1 MKTPNMKMPRLQMN
15 RRQRYT
21 TDELNARLRFYV
33 GMMLAMT
40 VFGATMAIIYAVTF
54 VTQPLGE
61 VQSENDKAF
70 FGLLSTTISFLVGV
84 ISGFMLNGTSA
95 AGTKVEEEQYASLM
109 CSDSWLVIVL
119 PLLGAV
125 NGMVLMYIWMK
136 HGKK

>member
-1 MKTPNMKMPRLQMN
+1 MPQLPSRN
-15 RRQRYT
+15 RKRYT
-21 TDELNARLRFYV
+21 TDELNSRLRFIV
-33 GMMLAMT
+33 GIMLAST

-95 AGTKVEEEQYASLM
+95 AGKSKEEVE
-109 CSDSWLVIVL
+109 
-119 PLLGAV
+119 
-125 NGMVLMYIWMK
+125 
-136 HGKK
+136 

>member
-1 MKTPNMKMPRLQMN
+1 MKTPNMKMPRLQIN
-15 RRQRYT
+15 RRARFT

-33 GMMLAMT
+33 GLMLAMT

-95 AGTKVEEEQYASLM
+95 AGTKTEEE
-109 CSDSWLVIVL
+109 D
-119 PLLGAV
+119 
-125 NGMVLMYIWMK
+125 K
-136 HGKK
+136 

>member
-1 MKTPNMKMPRLQMN
+1 MPQLSKVSPRMS
-15 RRQRYT
+15 RRPRFSA
-21 TDELNARLRFYV
+21 DELNARLRFYV
-33 GMMLAMT
+33 GLMLAMT

-95 AGTKVEEEQYASLM
+95 AGTKAEEGES
-109 CSDSWLVIVL
+109 
-119 PLLGAV
+119 
-125 NGMVLMYIWMK
+125 K
-136 HGKK
+136 

>member
-1 MKTPNMKMPRLQMN
+1 MKTPNMKMPSLQIS
-15 RRQRYT
+15 RRPRFT

-33 GMMLAMT
+33 GLMLAMT

-95 AGTKVEEEQYASLM
+95 AGTKIEEE
-109 CSDSWLVIVL
+109 D
-119 PLLGAV
+119 
-125 NGMVLMYIWMK
+125 K
-136 HGKK
+136 